1 VSQASADA
9 AKIYRKVAL
18 DRMSSP
24 EQLDALLRVTRPR
37 TWLAL
42 LALIAVLA
50 AALAWGYFGEITRRV
65 SGQGVLIRSGGV
77 RNVVPLGAGQV
88 LEINVRVGDP
98 VAVGQVIGTV
108 AQPALVEQIRV
119 ARSRLAET
127 MKQRSAMVRMRA
139 DRGRLQIEALK
150 RERANIESEITGLQ
164 AEITSLREE
173 KLPVDEELLR
183 KGLITK
189 SQVGD
194 TKARIENAQSTIAA
208 RRARLAQLDASE
220 FETGTANIEANIG
233 LQNRVVELER
243 EVTVLEAQLQSES
256 RVVSPYAGQVL
267 EIRVSPGGL
276 VSVGTPIISLQPDVR
291 TLEAVL
297 YVPAEQAK
305 ELRPGMDAEI
315 LPTTVRR
322 EEYGFIRGTVTF
334 VSDYPATE
342 AATMRVFENAPLVQA
357 LSSRGPVTEVRV
369 EMAVDAATPSGYK
382 WSSAR
387 GAPLTLSG
395 GTLCIGD
402 VVTRR
407 QKPITLI
414 VPELK
419 TALGVS

>member
-1 VSQASADA
+1 
-9 AKIYRKVAL
+9 
-18 DRMSSP
+18 
-24 EQLDALLRVTRPR
+24 
-37 TWLAL
+37 
-42 LALIAVLA
+42 
-50 AALAWGYFGEITRRV
+50 
-65 SGQGVLIRSGGV
+65 
-77 RNVVPLGAGQV
+77 
-88 LEINVRVGDP
+88 
-98 VAVGQVIGTV
+98 
-108 AQPALVEQIRV
+108 
-119 ARSRLAET
+119 
-127 MKQRSAMVRMRA
+127 
-139 DRGRLQIEALK
+139 
-150 RERANIESEITGLQ
+150 
-164 AEITSLREE
+164 
-173 KLPVDEELLR
+173 
-183 KGLITK
+183 
-189 SQVGD
+189 
-194 TKARIENAQSTIAA
+194 
-208 RRARLAQLDASE
+208 
-220 FETGTANIEANIG
+220 
-233 LQNRVVELER
+233 
-243 EVTVLEAQLQSES
+243 
-256 RVVSPYAGQVL
+256 VVSPYAGQVL

-305 ELRPGMDAEI
+305 ELRAGMDAEI

-322 EEYGFIRGTVTF
+322 EEYGFIRGKVTF

-382 WSSAR
+382 WSSAL

-407 QKPITLI
+407 QKPITLV